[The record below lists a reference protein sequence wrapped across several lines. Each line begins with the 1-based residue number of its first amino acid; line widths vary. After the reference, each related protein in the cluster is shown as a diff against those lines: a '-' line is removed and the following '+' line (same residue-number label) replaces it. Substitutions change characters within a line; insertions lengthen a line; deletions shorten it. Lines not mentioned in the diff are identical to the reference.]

1 MGGKENMGSVNPSQW
16 QALGSV
22 PKVRDHLWV
31 MVLVLDVAV
40 CSHMNT
46 QSIHYGLDAGYD
58 SNTL

>member
-1 MGGKENMGSVNPSQW
+1 MGSVNPSQW